1 MSRGLRGERLP
12 IAPARRPP
20 VRALWYD
27 ADRRARASAAPLPPQ
42 MRPLVVTAVV
52 LLAVVAGAP
61 RAEADLTVFVGANAS
76 PTNRPVRGFSA
87 GLALLVVGFEVEY
100 SDTVADAETGAPG
113 LRTGM
118 FNVLAQ
124 TPFTVGGLQF
134 YGTVGGGVYQ
144 EEGGGLS
151 ATDLGSNAG
160 GGIKM
165 SVAGPIRLR
174 IDYRVFSLRG
184 SPTEITYQRV
194 YAGLNIGF

>member
-1 MSRGLRGERLP
+1 
-12 IAPARRPP
+12 
-20 VRALWYD
+20 
-27 ADRRARASAAPLPPQ
+27 
-42 MRPLVVTAVV
+42 MRPLVVTVLV
-52 LLAVVAGAP
+52 LLAVAAGAR

-87 GLALLVVGFEVEY
+87 GFALLVVGLEVEY
-100 SDTVADAETGAPG
+100 SDTVADEETGAPG

-118 FNVLAQ
+118 FNVFAQ
-124 TPFTVGGLQF
+124 TPFSLGGLQF
-134 YGTVGGGVYQ
+134 YGTVGGGVFQ

-151 ATDLGSNAG
+151 ATNVGTNG
-160 GGIKM
+160 GGGVKI

-174 IDYRVFSLRG
+174 LDYRVFSLRG